1 MVGCYIVG
9 GKPWSDK
16 CWIFEGIGISVLLIA
31 STWLM
36 KTLDVDRARLDVL
49 CRRVGIAG
57 FGVVGLVA
65 YGEAGAGSDVDI
77 RYDLERGC

>member
-1 MVGCYIVG
+1 
-9 GKPWSDK
+9 
-16 CWIFEGIGISVLLIA
+16 
-31 STWLM
+31 M

-57 FGVVGLVA
+57 LGGVGPVP
-65 YGEAGAGSDVDI
+65 YGEAGAGSDVDL

>member
-1 MVGCYIVG
+1 
-9 GKPWSDK
+9 
-16 CWIFEGIGISVLLIA
+16 
-31 STWLM
+31 M

-57 FGVVGLVA
+57 LGGVGPVA
-65 YGEAGAGSDVDI
+65 YGEAGAGSDVDL